1 MPRIKYKEAVGLK
14 AKKGKPPIGKRPEKS
29 ELMKLYVKESKS
41 IREIAEHLGCSKDM
55 VYRSLEE
62 YQIERRP
69 GYNRSKLRIYDLAFL
84 KREIKQKGY
93 KEFALELGVDV
104 STLRKHI
111 KSRISSQ
118 G

>member
-1 MPRIKYKEAVGLK
+1 MSREAKGIK
-14 AKKGKPPIGKRPEKS
+14 PDKS
-29 ELMKLYVKESKS
+29 QLLKLYVRESRS
-41 IREIAEHLGCSKDM
+41 IRVIAEHLGCSKDM
-55 VYRSLEE
+55 IYRSLEE

-69 GYNRSKLRIYDLAFL
+69 GYNRSKLRIHDLAYL
-84 KREIKQKGY
+84 KREIKKKGY

-111 KSRISSQ
+111 KKRINLQ

>member
-1 MPRIKYKEAVGLK
+1 MRIPYKKSIGQKV
-14 AKKGKPPIGKRPEKS
+14 KPGRPSMGNQPEKK
-29 ELMKLYVKESKS
+29 ELIKLYIKESKS

-62 YQIERRP
+62 YKIERRP
-69 GYNRSKLRIYDLAFL
+69 GYNRSKLRIYDLALL
-84 KREIKQKGY
+84 KRESKKKGY

-111 KSRISSQ
+111 KNRISSQ

>member
-1 MPRIKYKEAVGLK
+1 MRMPYKKAITQKVKPGRPSIGNKPDKTELIKLYIKEA
-14 AKKGKPPIGKRPEKS
+14 
-29 ELMKLYVKESKS
+29 KS

-62 YQIERRP
+62 HNIERRP
-69 GYNRSKLRIYDLAFL
+69 GYNRSKLRIHDLAHL
-84 KREIKQKGY
+84 KREIKKKGY

-111 KSRISSQ
+111 KNRISSQ
-118 G
+118 E

>member
-1 MPRIKYKEAVGLK
+1 MRIPYKKAIDQKTKLGRPSKGNKPEKKELIKLYIKEA
-14 AKKGKPPIGKRPEKS
+14 
-29 ELMKLYVKESKS
+29 KS

-55 VYRSLEE
+55 IYRSLEE
-62 YQIERRP
+62 YKIERRP
-69 GYNRSKLRIYDLAFL
+69 GYNRSKLRIYDFAYL
-84 KREIKQKGY
+84 KREIKKKGY

-111 KSRISSQ
+111 KIRISSQ

>member
-1 MPRIKYKEAVGLK
+1 MPRIKNKEALGLK
-14 AKKGKPPIGKRPEKS
+14 AKKGKPAVGNKPGKAK
-29 ELMKLYVKESKS
+29 LKKLYITESKS
-41 IREIAEHLGCSKDM
+41 IREVAEILGCSKDM

-62 YQIERRP
+62 YQIDRRP
-69 GYNRSKLRIYDLAFL
+69 GYNRSKLRIYDLAYL
-84 KREIKQKGY
+84 KIEIKKKGY

-111 KSRISSQ
+111 KKRISPQ